1 MTVYTHA
8 MFQHHDMVSACWL
21 IHVTMVVCTYNPVGT
36 CHVPVPSTTGVG
48 HTCSH
53 TCHVPAAPCDADGTS
68 DHMLPMS
75 QHCDMVVGT
84 CTFTKKQILASLHG
98 DICMLAHAICHN
110 PTPSVAPY
118 AMSLC
123 HQVWHWA
130 YLSPY
135 MPCHRIAFHHGL
147 ICVHKFLVPVQSCGS
162 ECTYLFTHKQC
173 PSPSIWQHGIVCSIM
188 SCVSAP

>member
-135 MPCHRIAFHHGL
+135 MPCHRIAFTMDSSVYTNSLSQCNHVAVN
-147 ICVHKFLVPVQSCGS
+147 VHTCLHTSSVLALPFGS
-162 ECTYLFTHKQC
+162 MALYVLL
-173 PSPSIWQHGIVCSIM
+173 
-188 SCVSAP
+188 